1 MRKLIAKALPT
12 FLLALTTAPALMAAN
27 NSPLS
32 YSYVEFGANYTKDLK
47 KTSKDIKELADEFDV
62 SVKNTMD
69 KSSGG
74 LLNLSFEV
82 GSNAFIL
89 IGAEGAESKKM
100 KLNYSGAYGEAKG
113 KVFNRNFV
121 GHFGFGGY
129 APMLDNLD
137 LVGEMVYLRSEHHV
151 KVASVDVKPADP
163 SVDNF
168 KFSKTF
174 KTKDNGWSAGLGV
187 RSVFANWFELNGF
200 VRHADIF
207 NEKNTIYTV
216 GTKAHMSLFS
226 LGLDV
231 SEYHTRSKRSAT
243 HVDLTARFSF

>member
-1 MRKLIAKALPT
+1 MRKIITKTLPAL
-12 FLLALTTAPALMAAN
+12 LLAFSAPALMAADN
-27 NSPLS
+27 KPLS
-32 YSYVEFGANYTKDLK
+32 YNYIEFGANYSKDLK
-47 KTSKDIKELADEFDV
+47 KTSKDIKELADEFDI

-89 IGAEGAESKKM
+89 IGAEGDQSKKM
-100 KLNYSGAYGEAKG
+100 KLDYSDADGEAKG

-129 APMLDNLD
+129 ASLLDNLD
-137 LVGEMVYLRSEHHV
+137 LVGEMVYLRSEYHV
-151 KVASVDVKPADP
+151 KMDSFDVKPTDP
-163 SVDNF
+163 SIDDF

-174 KTKDNGWSAGLGV
+174 KNRDHGWGAGIGV
-187 RSVFANWFELNGF
+187 RSVLANWFELNAF
-200 VRHADIF
+200 VRHADVF

-216 GTKAHMSLFS
+216 GTRAHMSLFS
-226 LGLDV
+226 IGLDF
-231 SEYHTRSKRSAT
+231 SEYHTRSKRSHH
-243 HVDLTARFSF
+243 HVDLTARFRF

>member
-1 MRKLIAKALPT
+1 MKKIITKALPA
-12 FLLALTTAPALMAAN
+12 FLLAFTAPTLMAADKK
-27 NSPLS
+27 PLS
-32 YSYVEFGANYTKDLK
+32 YNYIEFGANYTKDAHK
-47 KTSKDIKELADEFDV
+47 SKTDE
-62 SVKNTMD
+62 SA
-69 KSSGG
+69 GAH
-74 LLNLSFEV
+74 LNLSFDIGPNGFLLLGLE
-82 GSNAFIL
+82 GEQTKKDKTKTATTKTERFGRAFT
-89 IGAEGAESKKM
+89 
-100 KLNYSGAYGEAKG
+100 
-113 KVFNRNFV
+113 

-137 LVGEMVYLRSEHHV
+137 LVGEILYLRSEGHGIYKQKNTV
-151 KVASVDVKPADP
+151 NSISINDKA
-163 SVDNF
+163 
-168 KFSKTF
+168 